1 MSIYAVRLHSEDGV
15 LAGLGAHELPETP
28 IEGTKITLNEE
39 TWTVEE
45 VDQTRLPPLVTLTR
59 SATTSLFSRDGA

>member
-1 MSIYAVRLHSEDGV
+1 MSIYAVRLHSDDGT
-15 LAGLGAHELPETP
+15 LAGLGAHELRERP

-45 VDQTRLPPLVTLTR
+45 VDDTRLPPQVTLMR
-59 SATTSLFSRDGA
+59 PVTTSPLL

>member
-45 VDQTRLPPLVTLTR
+45 VDETQLPPLVTLTR
-59 SATTSLFSRDGA
+59 RAKIPAFL